1 MNELLS
7 HKKWAVC
14 IFEGTGDGSIH
25 EGSED
30 KVSWAVMTYGVFH
43 RAYNKGCGVHLG
55 L

>member
-7 HKKWAVC
+7 HKNWAVC

-25 EGSED
+25 TGSED
-30 KVSWAVMTYGVFH
+30 KVPWAVMTYEVFH